1 MVKDMRY
8 IIKKIIIG
16 VGIALAIMFIK
27 TNVFAM
33 ETKSLN
39 PSALAY
45 TNSGGNGVSIRNF
58 GYYQKYGSTWSYWGM
73 TNQGNEVPGGTL
85 INNIYWYVP
94 NSNKINDGSYD
105 LSFLMRLAGLYSDYS
120 SPYNIWLVDL
130 LNNNIYSCYNYTN
143 NGNTNT
149 PSTLEAIFEYVNV
162 TCPNVTIKG
171 DFRLYVGWAFSTN
184 TSYTEWGIS
193 PITAVPSGSSDLV
206 NAINSGTQATQQ
218 QTETITDSSIDNS
231 KAENDISN
239 MQSKIAS
246 NGTITQLLTLPITL
260 YQAILNSV
268 NGSCSPYSLGSLLGY
283 NLTLPCINLQSYLG
297 STIWGII
304 DMVCSGLFILVF
316 RKKMVDIFNHMTSL
330 NDRGNEL
337 E

>member
-16 VGIALAIMFIK
+16 VGIALAIMCIK
-27 TNVFAM
+27 TNVFAAGVEY
-33 ETKSLN
+33 ETGYGILIGPNGFCYNTSSNASCPSISTFYDGRVNTNFYGRDFGASTGIGGVSWYIPVNGAVDNTAFDNAVGDMTFVMIAGSAQSNADIPYNFVVTGVTTKTTYSCNSDSSLIHDPTN
-39 PSALAY
+39 TGQYNETRKYTSVRCQNIPLSQDY
-45 TNSGGNGVSIRNF
+45 RIQQTNSVF
-58 GYYQKYGSTWSYWGM
+58 
-73 TNQGNEVPGGTL
+73 
-85 INNIYWYVP
+85 YV
-94 NSNKINDGSYD
+94 
-105 LSFLMRLAGLYSDYS
+105 AQ
-120 SPYNIWLVDL
+120 
-130 LNNNIYSCYNYTN
+130 
-143 NGNTNT
+143 
-149 PSTLEAIFEYVNV
+149 
-162 TCPNVTIKG
+162 
-171 DFRLYVGWAFSTN
+171 VG
-184 TSYTEWGIS
+184 
-193 PITAVPSGSSDLV
+193 ITAPTWTLSIKDSNNQAVV
-206 NAINSGTQATQQ
+206 NAIN
-218 QTETITDSSIDNS
+218 ETNSTIKDSSVDND
-231 KAENDISN
+231 KASSDIETMKGKVAN
-239 MQSKIAS
+239 

-268 NGSCSPYSLGSLLGY
+268 NGSCSSYSLGSLLGT